1 MSNLQQETVK
11 VILDALHST
20 NLTIESFVIMA
31 ISTENPLSRSFLN
44 GGVETL
50 LDNLLETDL
59 ICVTVSKWVAFQ
71 AMKIY
76 KKEMT
81 DLTSKKSGFQFLT
94 AKLTQKQL
102 QNFDVESLSN
112 FDLEVAGPLIEP
124 LLNKISHV
132 LC

>member
-20 NLTIESFVIMA
+20 NLTIESFMIMA

-71 AMKIY
+71 AIKIY
-76 KKEMT
+76 RKEMT
-81 DLTSKKSGFQFLT
+81 DLTSKESGFQFLT

-102 QNFDVESLSN
+102 KNFDVE
-112 FDLEVAGPLIEP
+112 DLMKRPLIEP
-124 LLNKISHV
+124 LLNKISHI

>member
-20 NLTIESFVIMA
+20 DLTIESFVIMA

>member
-1 MSNLQQETVK
+1 
-11 VILDALHST
+11 
-20 NLTIESFVIMA
+20 MA